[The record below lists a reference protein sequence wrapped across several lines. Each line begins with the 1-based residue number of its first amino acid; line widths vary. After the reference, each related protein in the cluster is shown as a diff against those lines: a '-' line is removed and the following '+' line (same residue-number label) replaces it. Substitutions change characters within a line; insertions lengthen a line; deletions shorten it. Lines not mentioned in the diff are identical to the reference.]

1 MLINV
6 SIERIV
12 KMRYSSSAYIDA
24 MRYDERKFSCGP
36 KWLAGTKGPKRITEM
51 LEDVSQKQMRIR
63 GEDKICCCKCLIVSA
78 AANVV
83 YLVKQ

>member
-24 MRYDERKFSCGP
+24 MRYDERENF
-36 KWLAGTKGPKRITEM
+36 LAAQSGSPGR
-51 LEDVSQKQMRIR
+51 
-63 GEDKICCCKCLIVSA
+63 SA
-78 AANVV
+78 
-83 YLVKQ
+83 LRE